1 MIHQII
7 SLMNKINYKVIIVN
21 SILQILELDKFL
33 FKIKYNKNNIHNN
46 KVKINMIK
54 SIHYRIK
61 RTKFCK
67 IINLKLIKI

>member
-7 SLMNKINYKVIIVN
+7 SLMNKINYKVIIIN
-21 SILQILELDKFL
+21 SIPQILELDKFL

-54 SIHYRIK
+54 NIHNRIK

-67 IINLKLIKI
+67 IINLK